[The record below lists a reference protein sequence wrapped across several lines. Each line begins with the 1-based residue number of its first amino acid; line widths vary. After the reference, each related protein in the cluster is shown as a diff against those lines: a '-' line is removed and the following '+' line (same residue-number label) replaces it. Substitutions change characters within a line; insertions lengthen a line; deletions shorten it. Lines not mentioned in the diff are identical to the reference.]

1 MAHQRGFNPRARR
14 GRDLREVG
22 VDVPRLVVSIHA
34 PAGGATAYYFGGR
47 VECFVSIHAP
57 AGGATF
63 R

>member
-1 MAHQRGFNPRARR
+1 M
-14 GRDLREVG
+14 REVG